1 MFFRSAPTA
10 DVTVSLDGA
19 LKRRQPTPM
28 FENVRRDLRRAVLMN
43 QDPGRTA
50 LLRELFNPGTQAILL
65 YRFGRWADRQ
75 VAPLRFALR
84 LLHFPLTYCF
94 AWRAGIYIPIGAE
107 IGPGVVIHTWG
118 GGVFL
123 PCARIG
129 RDLTIIGGGV
139 LMDYDTREIGD
150 EVKIGPGTKVV
161 GKIRIGNRVRT
172 GPNAVIQFDVPDD
185 MIAFGNP
192 ARLIRR
198 VVGRPSA
205 GGGKSSGSGPPA
217 H

>member
-1 MFFRSAPTA
+1 
-10 DVTVSLDGA
+10 
-19 LKRRQPTPM
+19 M
-28 FENVRRDLRRAVLMN
+28 FENVRRDLGRSVLAN
-43 QDPGRTA
+43 QDSGRTA

-65 YRFGRWADRQ
+65 YRLGRWADQ
-75 VAPLRFALR
+75 QIPPLRFILR

-94 AWRAGIYIPIGAE
+94 AWRAGIYIPIRAE
-107 IGPGVVIHTWG
+107 IGPGMLIHTWG

-150 EVKIGPGTKVV
+150 EVWIGAGTKVV
-161 GKIRIGNRVRT
+161 GKVRIGNRVRT
-172 GPNAVIQFDVPDD
+172 APNTVIQSDVPDD

-192 ARLIRR
+192 ARFIRR
-198 VVGRPSA
+198 FARRPA
-205 GGGKSSGSGPPA
+205 ANTGKSGSTPTHP
-217 H
+217 